1 MKHFAIILLAGI
13 FCVIAAGCGS
23 TGAAPPAPAVL
34 SISSTSESFTAVQGG
49 ANPAAVSVTVSN
61 TGGGTLAFSA
71 VSDSP
76 WLTATPPSGIAPQTL
91 QISATVGT
99 LPVGMNTGHI
109 TVIAAGTTGSRYG
122 DS

>member
-13 FCVIAAGCGS
+13 FCAIAAGCGS

-34 SISSTSESFTAVQGG
+34 SISSTSESFTAAQGG
-49 ANPAAVSVTVSN
+49 ANPAPASVTVSN

-71 VSDSP
+71 VSDAP

-91 QISATVGT
+91 QIGAAVGT
-99 LPVGMNTGHI
+99 LPVGMNTGHV
-109 TVIAAGTTGSRYG
+109 TVIAA
-122 DS
+122 